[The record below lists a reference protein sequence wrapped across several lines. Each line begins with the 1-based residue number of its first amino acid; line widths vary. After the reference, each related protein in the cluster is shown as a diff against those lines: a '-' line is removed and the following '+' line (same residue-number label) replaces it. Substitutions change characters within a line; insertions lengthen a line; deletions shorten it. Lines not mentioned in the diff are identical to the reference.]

1 MSRACW
7 GPAIRL
13 GSRYLRHF
21 ATHEGGAVW
30 PGVLMLAAG
39 AVLFAVREAPSER
52 RALLGAQRHPCVRSV
67 FVQAVF
73 KTVCSLHLVVIRSP
87 LVAHSWPTHLSA
99 SKTPVSRVLGSYSY
113 ARFYWKRMEGGT
125 T

>member
-21 ATHEGGAVW
+21 ARHEGGAVW
-30 PGVLMLAAG
+30 PGVLLLAAG
-39 AVLFAVREAPSER
+39 AVLFAVREEPSER

-73 KTVCSLHLVVIRSP
+73 KTLLSLHLVVIRSP
-87 LVAHSWPTHLSA
+87 LVAHSWPTHLS
-99 SKTPVSRVLGSYSY
+99 SSFLSVCL
-113 ARFYWKRMEGGT
+113 
-125 T
+125 